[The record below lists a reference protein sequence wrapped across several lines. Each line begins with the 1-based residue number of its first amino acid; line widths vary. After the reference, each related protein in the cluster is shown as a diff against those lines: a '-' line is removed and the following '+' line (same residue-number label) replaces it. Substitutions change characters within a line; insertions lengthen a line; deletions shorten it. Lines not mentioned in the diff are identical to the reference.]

1 MRGVRHCRTLLC
13 TRHAGRRLCGSRVH
27 GTYTVLE
34 PRLPVD
40 LLVSRGETRGSW
52 LDACR
57 LQYLIAARCSRCALD
72 SVSKKAF
79 AGDTVAEDGL
89 AKVAVKFAN
98 FLVGSNSL
106 QTGVE
111 TYPSTAPRELH
122 EAQEGRKELA
132 SLAPRCAAA
141 RKPLARPRRSHS

>member
-89 AKVAVKFAN
+89 AKVAIKFAN
-98 FLVGSNSL
+98 FFVGSNSL
-106 QTGVE
+106 QGVE
-111 TYPSTAPRELH
+111 TYPSTRTART
-122 EAQEGRKELA
+122 ARSTGRKELA